1 MKRLTLSYITN
12 PNHVGH
18 VGKTFKVLWDQKNA
32 PTKIVFFDKTK
43 GEKVD
48 LQILGNLLVISKE
61 TRLISIVS
69 KPIKLVG
76 VDNVFVEC

>member
-1 MKRLTLSYITN
+1 MG
-12 PNHVGH
+12 P
-18 VGKTFKVLWDQKNA
+18 KNA

-43 GEKVD
+43 GENVD

-61 TRLISIVS
+61 TRLISNVS